1 MTRDDPLP
9 DATSDLEDSSRSPDA
24 ASSTGPGVDRTL
36 VVVTVVAVV
45 VGTVLRFL
53 PRSALWLDEALT
65 VNIST
70 LPLGDIAGALERD
83 GHPPLFYYLLNLWT
97 SIGGTSDWWVRALA
111 GVISLLSLPLAYLAG
126 RRVAERTG
134 AGPLGVRRT
143 GLIALGAMA
152 MLPYGIRYGAET
164 RMYSLAITLVTGGYL
179 LVDDLLT
186 ARSTGRR
193 RITVTVGAALVAAAL
208 LWAHYW
214 SMWLL
219 AVVGLLALHQA
230 FRARSAETRTGGR
243 LLVGAL
249 VAGGVLFLPWVPTLL
264 YQNSHTGTPWGK
276 AFGPVEV
283 ATITIQDFSGDALT
297 SYLAVAF
304 ALLAIVATIVVRR
317 DDELVVLT
325 SSVQPRIRIELLVLL
340 ATIAVGWA
348 TAAVSGNTYSSRYG
362 AVVFPLYVLCVAAGV
377 AVIRHR
383 RATAAALVVLLVLSS
398 YVALS
403 VMAEDR
409 TQAGV
414 IGERILA
421 AAEDDAPGSIVVAC
435 PDQIGVALQRVL
447 EQGDPSLRVIPFPTA
462 GDPHFVDWVDYAER
476 NEAADPAEFHARV
489 VEGLPDDATIH
500 LVVMPGYKTFGSK
513 CEQLINLFGADRP
526 QVDQVD
532 PEELGEGMGMWVFGP
547 RS

>member
-1 MTRDDPLP
+1 MTSDDLSP
-9 DATSDLEDSSRSPDA
+9 DATSDLDESAGA
-24 ASSTGPGVDRTL
+24 APSAGPPVDRLL
-36 VVVTVVAVV
+36 VAVTAVAVV

-70 LPLGDIAGALERD
+70 LPLGDIAGALKRD
-83 GHPPLFYYLLNLWT
+83 GHPPLFYYLLNIWT

-111 GVISLLSLPLAYLAG
+111 GVISMVSLPLAYLSG
-126 RRVAERTG
+126 RRLADRAG

-143 GLIALGAMA
+143 GLIALAVMA
-152 MLPYGIRYGAET
+152 VLPYGIRYGAET
-164 RMYSLAITLVTGGYL
+164 RMYSLAIALVMGAYL
-179 LVDDLLT
+179 LADDLLA
-186 ARSTGRR
+186 ARSSGRR
-193 RITVTVGAALVAAAL
+193 RIAVTVGAALVTAAM
-208 LWAHYW
+208 LWSHYW

-230 FRARSAETRTGGR
+230 FRAHTPETRAGGR
-243 LLVGAL
+243 LLTGAL
-249 VAGGVLFLPWVPTLL
+249 IAGGVLFLPWVPTLL

-304 ALLAIVATIVVRR
+304 ALLAIVATIVIARGE
-317 DDELVVLT
+317 ELVVLT
-325 SSVQPRIRIELLVLL
+325 SSVQPRIRIELAVLIG
-340 ATIAVGWA
+340 TIGVGWA

-362 AVVFPLYVLCVAAGV
+362 AVVFPLYVLCVAAGI

-383 RATAAALVVLLVLSS
+383 RATAAALVVLMLLST
-398 YVALS
+398 YVS
-403 VMAEDR
+403 VSLLAEDR
-409 TQAGV
+409 TQAGA

-421 AAEDDAPGSIVVAC
+421 AADEDAPGSIVVAC
-435 PDQIGVALQRVL
+435 PDQIGVSLQRVL
-447 EQGDPSLRVIPFPTA
+447 EQGDSSLQVIPFPTA

-476 NEAADPAEFHARV
+476 NAAADPAEFHARV
-489 VEGLPDDATIH
+489 VEDLPDDATVH

-526 QVDQVD
+526 QIDQVD
-532 PEELGEGMGMWVFGP
+532 PEETGEGMGMWVFGP

>member
-1 MTRDDPLP
+1 MTSDDLSP
-9 DATSDLEDSSRSPDA
+9 DATSALDEPTDA
-24 ASSTGPGVDRTL
+24 APSTGPDVDRLL
-36 VVVTVVAVV
+36 VIVTALAVV

-70 LPLGDIAGALERD
+70 LPLGDIAGALKRD
-83 GHPPLFYYLLNLWT
+83 GHPPLFYYLLNVWT

-111 GVISLLSLPLAYLAG
+111 GVISLVSLPLAYLSG
-126 RRVAERTG
+126 RRLAERAG
-134 AGPLGVRRT
+134 AGALGVRRT
-143 GLIALGAMA
+143 GLIALAVMA

-164 RMYSLAITLVTGGYL
+164 RMYSLAITLVMAGYL
-179 LVDDLLT
+179 LVDDLLSG
-186 ARSTGRR
+186 RSTGGR
-193 RITVTVGAALVAAAL
+193 RIAVTIGATLVTAAL
-208 LWAHYW
+208 LWSHYW

-219 AVVGLLALHQA
+219 AAVGVVALFQA
-230 FRARSAETRTGGR
+230 VRAGTPATRTGAR
-243 LLVGAL
+243 LLTGAL

-283 ATITIQDFSGDALT
+283 ATVTIQDFSGDALT

-304 ALLAIVATIVVRR
+304 VLLAIVAKIFAAKGE
-317 DDELVVLT
+317 ELVVV
-325 SSVQPRIRIELLVLL
+325 SSSFQPRIRMEMALLL
-340 ATIAVGWA
+340 ATIGIGWA
-348 TAAVSGNTYSSRYG
+348 TAALSGNTYSSRYG

-377 AVIRHR
+377 AIIRHPK
-383 RATAAALVVLLVLSS
+383 ATAAALVALLVLSS
-398 YVALS
+398 YVAVS
-403 VMAEDR
+403 VLREDR
-409 TQAGV
+409 TQAGA

-421 AAEDDAPGSIVVAC
+421 ASGSDAPGSIVVAC

-447 EQGDPSLRVIPFPTA
+447 EQGDPTLRVVPFPTA
-462 GDPHFVDWVDYAER
+462 GDPHFVDWVDYGER
-476 NEAADPAEFHARV
+476 NAAADPTEFHARI
-489 VEGLPDDATIH
+489 VEDLPDDATVH
-500 LVVMPGYKTFGSK
+500 LVVMPGYKTFDSK

-532 PEELGEGMGMWVFGP
+532 PIDLGEGMGMWVFGP

>member
-1 MTRDDPLP
+1 MTSDDLSP
-9 DATSDLEDSSRSPDA
+9 DATSDLDESAGA
-24 ASSTGPGVDRTL
+24 APPEGPAVDRL
-36 VVVTVVAVV
+36 LIAVTALSVV

-70 LPLGDIAGALERD
+70 LPLGDIAGALKRD
-83 GHPPLFYYLLNLWT
+83 GHPPLFYYLLHVWT
-97 SIGGTSDWWVRALA
+97 EIGGTSDWWVRALA
-111 GVISLLSLPLAYLAG
+111 GVISLVSLPLAYMAG
-126 RRVAERTG
+126 RRLAQRAG

-143 GLIALGAMA
+143 GLIALAVMA

-164 RMYSLAITLVTGGYL
+164 RMYSLAITLVMAGYL

-186 ARSTGRR
+186 ARSTGSRR
-193 RITVTVGAALVAAAL
+193 LAVTVGTALVAAAS

-214 SMWLL
+214 TMWLL

-230 FRARSAETRTGGR
+230 FRARTPETRTGGR

-304 ALLAIVATIVVRR
+304 ALLAIVATILVRR

-325 SSVQPRIRIELLVLL
+325 STVQPRIRIELLVLL
-340 ATIAVGWA
+340 GTIGVGWA
-348 TAAVSGNTYSSRYG
+348 TAAVSGNTYASRYG
-362 AVVFPLYVLCVAAGV
+362 AVVFPLYVLCVAGGV
-377 AVIRHR
+377 AVIRHT

-398 YVALS
+398 YVAVS
-403 VMAEDR
+403 VLAEDR
-409 TQAGV
+409 TQAGA

-421 AAEDDAPGSIVVAC
+421 AADDDTPGSIVVAC

-447 EQGDPSLRVIPFPTA
+447 DQGDSSLQVIPFPAA
-462 GDPHFVDWVDYAER
+462 GDAHFVDWVDYAER
-476 NEAADPAEFHARV
+476 NEAADPAEFHARIV
-489 VEGLPDDATIH
+489 DDLPDDATVR
-500 LVVMPGYKTFGSK
+500 LVVMPGYKTFDSK

-526 QVDQVD
+526 QLDQIDPVDT
-532 PEELGEGMGMWVFGP
+532 GEGMGMWVFGP
-547 RS
+547 RA